1 MGRFGFLRAE
11 LSIGEQIIG
20 QVASSI
26 ASSRCRSKQA
36 AHAREVE
43 GRGSEG
49 RWGLSGLA
57 CCGITVGVAVVAG
70 VDGARV
76 VVEAVVALVVVV
88 AIVVGGGLVTRDT
101 ADTKDSVEEV
111 GEEDEEFPA
120 AWTVVVVVVVL
131 VVAVVDPL
139 EVSESSAFSG
149 RLRQLSTTETIGSLA
164 EEGPE

>member
-1 MGRFGFLRAE
+1 M
-11 LSIGEQIIG
+11 
-20 QVASSI
+20 
-26 ASSRCRSKQA
+26 
-36 AHAREVE
+36 
-43 GRGSEG
+43 
-49 RWGLSGLA
+49 
-57 CCGITVGVAVVAG
+57 TVGVVV
-70 VDGARV
+70 VDMEDGARV
-76 VVEAVVALVVVV
+76 VAEIAGAMVVVV
-88 AIVVGGGLVTRDT
+88 AEGAGGGLVTRDT